1 MEQCHPVTEQV
12 CKKIHYTER
21 CRESR
26 EYEWADELTLMQE
39 ADRVSN
45 MTPLCLLM
53 TDRTRRGHTQP
64 TLYNVHSQAGVRG
77 GQVPDIQWSKEL

>member
-39 ADRVSN
+39 ADRV
-45 MTPLCLLM
+45 
-53 TDRTRRGHTQP
+53 RQ
-64 TLYNVHSQAGVRG
+64 SQ
-77 GQVPDIQWSKEL
+77 